1 TAALHKSAQ
10 KAFNDWK
17 ARQPKYDAAVHQV
30 EELEAWGD
38 AKTPLLRGLIDGI
51 RTQTNQRQYAPACVT
66 FDQVLPKLKP
76 IFDDY
81 VKQKEAKPKYE
92 QILAEQSARL
102 DALNAAERPS
112 QPMTAK
118 AGEADTALEQAGA
131 KADAK
136 DYVGGTEQMKTV
148 QTTVDALDKLTK
160 DPERAKFLA
169 NRQAIEDAVNAP
181 ADTTFKSLEADWNAI
196 LQQREQLDPAA
207 DSGDYAGANK
217 TLADLKLKLE
227 AYKKKLEELKKQK
240 QAYEDALAP
249 LQPKLADA
257 NQSRYAK
264 LEPMQQAITSV
275 QAEMEKS
282 AQDEDFVR
290 ALQLANDLAP
300 KLDEF
305 AQALAELDQQQKEY
319 DEALAALQPQLQEAM
334 KSTYTPLKPKVDE
347 ITTLKG
353 TMEAAAQK
361 EDFVAALQSLNDLK
375 AKIEAFLPDLK
386 KLQQAEQDYN

>member
-1 TAALHKSAQ
+1 KHRRAITVRLHSAPATPTAEQQTPWEARRDALYPAFQSALGQIDRTNPAKAQGPIDRVLADAKALCTETAALHKSAQ

-118 AGEADTALEQAGA
+118 AGEADTALEQARA

-196 LQQREQLDPAA
+196 LQQRELLDPAA

-217 TLADLKLKLE
+217 TMADLKAKLD
-227 AYKKKLEELKKQK
+227 AYTKKLEELK
-240 QAYEDALAP
+240 
-249 LQPKLADA
+249 
-257 NQSRYAK
+257 
-264 LEPMQQAITSV
+264 
-275 QAEMEKS
+275 
-282 AQDEDFVR
+282 
-290 ALQLANDLAP
+290 
-300 KLDEF
+300 
-305 AQALAELDQQQKEY
+305 
-319 DEALAALQPQLQEAM
+319 
-334 KSTYTPLKPKVDE
+334 
-347 ITTLKG
+347 
-353 TMEAAAQK
+353 
-361 EDFVAALQSLNDLK
+361 
-375 AKIEAFLPDLK
+375 
-386 KLQQAEQDYN
+386 